1 MPSYLTVLDERKRE
15 LEQDNPG
22 WQIWYVPHS
31 AGRSVTWCARPLPLL
46 NADGPEE
53 LQKLIDQGRDAPA
66 DER

>member
-22 WQIWYVPHS
+22 WQVWYVPHS
-31 AGRSVTWCARPLPLL
+31 ARRGATWCARPWPLL
-46 NADGPEE
+46 NSESPEE
-53 LQKLIDQGRDAPA
+53 LQKLIDQVRDAPI